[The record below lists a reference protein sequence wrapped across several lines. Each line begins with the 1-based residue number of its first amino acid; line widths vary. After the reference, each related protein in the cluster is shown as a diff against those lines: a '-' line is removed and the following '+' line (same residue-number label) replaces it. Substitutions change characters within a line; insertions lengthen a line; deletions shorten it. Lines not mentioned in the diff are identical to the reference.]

1 MKEFFTNFWKT
12 NSATIISLGK
22 NILLLILVII
32 ACLIVAKML
41 RKAVRRA
48 NERNERFDE
57 TLVPMVSSLL
67 TYIVYAIGL
76 IIVLDLL
83 GINTTSII
91 AVLGAAGLAIGLALK
106 DTLGNIAAGVM
117 LILLRPFKKGD
128 YIESG
133 SYQGT
138 VREVNFFNTILETF
152 DGLYISAPNGAVFNN
167 SLKNFSRNGKR
178 RMDVEV
184 GISYGDSID
193 TAMEVLRKI
202 AAEEKRFMAEP
213 APQVLVSSMGDSAVN
228 LQLRAWA
235 ENANYWQTRFDVTKK
250 VKEEIEKAG
259 LSIPFPQTDVH
270 LFQGKKPESQDINFK

>member
-1 MKEFFTNFWKT
+1 MKGFLVNLWET
-12 NSATIISLGK
+12 NSETIINLGK
-22 NILLLILVII
+22 NILLLVLVIV
-32 ACLIVAKML
+32 ACVIVAKVL
-41 RKAVRRA
+41 RKTVKRA
-48 NERNERFDE
+48 SDRNERFDE
-57 TLVPMVSSLL
+57 TLVPMISSLL
-67 TYIVYAIGL
+67 SYVVYAIGI
-76 IIVLDLL
+76 IIVLDIF

-138 VREVNFFNTILETF
+138 VQEVNFFNTILETF

-178 RMDVEV
+178 RMDIEV

-193 TAMEVLRKI
+193 TAMEVLHKI
-202 AAEEKRFMAEP
+202 AAEEKRFLAEP
-213 APQVLVSSMGDSAVN
+213 APQVLVNSMGDSSVN
-228 LQLRAWA
+228 LQLRGWA
-235 ENANYWQTRFDVTKK
+235 DNADYWQTRFDLTKK
-250 VKEEIEKAG
+250 VKEDIEKAG
-259 LSIPFPQTDVH
+259 LNIPFPQTDVH
-270 LFQGKKPESQDINFK
+270 LFQEKKA

>member
-1 MKEFFTNFWKT
+1 MKDFLVNLWDT
-12 NSATIISLGK
+12 NSGTIISVGK
-22 NILLLILVII
+22 NILLLVLVIV
-32 ACLIVAKML
+32 ACIIVAKVL
-41 RKAVRRA
+41 RKAVKRA
-48 NERNERFDE
+48 SDRNERFDK
-57 TLVPMVSSLL
+57 TLVPMISSLL
-67 TYIVYAIGL
+67 SYLVYTIGI
-76 IIVLDLL
+76 IIVLDIF

-128 YIESG
+128 YIESS

-138 VREVNFFNTILETF
+138 VQEVNFFNTVLETF

-178 RMDVEV
+178 RMDIEV

-202 AAEEKRFMAEP
+202 ASEEKRFLAEP
-213 APQVLVSSMGDSAVN
+213 APQVLVNSMGDSSVN
-228 LQLRAWA
+228 LQLRGWA
-235 ENANYWQTRFDVTKK
+235 DNADYWQTRFDLTKK
-250 VKEEIEKAG
+250 VKEDIEKAG
-259 LSIPFPQTDVH
+259 LNIPFPQTDVH
-270 LFQGKKPESQDINFK
+270 LFQEKKA